1 VKATQMY
8 SKRSQ
13 YTTGM
18 GGGNSK
24 NQLWTC

>member
-1 VKATQMY
+1 MY